1 MGQTVPQNQIGEEA
15 KKYTTVLSP
24 IKKPY
29 KNLAW
34 REKKWNIPSEYTK
47 TKQPS
52 KKKPSLIFV
61 TRIFIIIIQKI
72 DLWMWDHYSISLVWI
87 DCFLFGMKKQ
97 TNQYSI
103 IVRICNK
110 TNVYLLKNFWL
121 FNEHFKSISK
131 KLEG

>member
-34 REKKWNIPSEYTK
+34 KKWNIPSEYTK
-47 TKQPS
+47 TKQPL
-52 KKKPSLIFV
+52 KKKPCLIFV
-61 TRIFIIIIQKI
+61 IRIFIIIIQKI

-87 DCFLFGMKKQ
+87 DCFLFGMKNKQ
-97 TNQYSI
+97 TNTQSLLEYAI
-103 IVRICNK
+103 KLMYTYLK
-110 TNVYLLKNFWL
+110 TIWL
-121 FNEHFKSISK
+121 FNEHYKSILTN
-131 KLEG
+131 LER

>member
-34 REKKWNIPSEYTK
+34 RKKKWNIPSEYTK
-47 TKQPS
+47 TKQPL

-110 TNVYLLKNFWL
+110 TNVYLLKNYL
-121 FNEHFKSISK
+121 TI
-131 KLEG
+131 